1 MVKNPSAN
9 GGDVRD
15 TILSLG
21 REDPLEKD
29 MATHSYWQDYF
40 LPEESHRQRSLVGYS
55 TESRKESDMTK
66 AT

>member
-1 MVKNPSAN
+1 MALVVKNTSAN

-29 MATHSYWQDYF
+29 TATHSYWQDYF
-40 LPEESHRQRSLVGYS
+40 LPEESHRQRSLVGYIVQRVAKS
-55 TESRKESDMTK
+55 QT
-66 AT
+66 